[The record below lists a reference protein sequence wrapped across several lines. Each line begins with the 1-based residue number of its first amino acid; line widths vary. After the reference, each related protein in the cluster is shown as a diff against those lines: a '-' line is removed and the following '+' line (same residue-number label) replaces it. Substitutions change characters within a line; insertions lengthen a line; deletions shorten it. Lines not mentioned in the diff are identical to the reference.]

1 VTECNSRGP
10 WPAIFLSL
18 VLLDG
23 ESQSGGKM
31 FAAHA
36 TTVQALDHA
45 RVALAFIAVGIVVF
59 WRLALRLLLAVIVL
73 AVGAGLAVV
82 AQNMHH

>member
-1 VTECNSRGP
+1 VT
-10 WPAIFLSL
+10 FLSL

-23 ESQSGGKM
+23 DSRSGGKM

-36 TTVQALDHA
+36 TTIQALDHA
-45 RVALAFIAVGIVVF
+45 RVALALIAVGIVVF
-59 WRLALRLLLAVIVL
+59 WRLALRVLLAIIVL

>member
-1 VTECNSRGP
+1 
-10 WPAIFLSL
+10 
-18 VLLDG
+18 
-23 ESQSGGKM
+23 M
-31 FAAHA
+31 FAAHV

-45 RVALAFIAVGIVVF
+45 RIALALVAVGIVVF
-59 WRLALRLLLAVIVL
+59 WRLALRVLLAIIVL

>member
-1 VTECNSRGP
+1 
-10 WPAIFLSL
+10 
-18 VLLDG
+18 
-23 ESQSGGKM
+23 M

-36 TTVQALDHA
+36 ATVQALDHA
-45 RVALAFIAVGIVVF
+45 RVALALIAVGIVVF
-59 WRLALRLLLAVIVL
+59 WRLALRVLLAIIVL

>member
-1 VTECNSRGP
+1 MATANQE
-10 WPAIFLSL
+10 
-18 VLLDG
+18 
-23 ESQSGGKM
+23 EKM

-36 TTVQALDHA
+36 TTVQALDHV
-45 RVALAFIAVGIVVF
+45 RVALALIAVGIVVF
-59 WRLALRLLLAVIVL
+59 WRLALRVLLALIVL

>member
-1 VTECNSRGP
+1 
-10 WPAIFLSL
+10 
-18 VLLDG
+18 
-23 ESQSGGKM
+23 M

-45 RVALAFIAVGIVVF
+45 RVALALIAVGIVVF
-59 WRLALRLLLAVIVL
+59 WRLALRLLLAIIVL

-82 AQNMHH
+82 AQNMH

>member
-1 VTECNSRGP
+1 VTECNSRRPGS
-10 WPAIFLSL
+10 AILLSL

-23 ESQSGGKM
+23 DGQSGGKM

-36 TTVQALDHA
+36 TTIQALDHV
-45 RVALAFIAVGIVVF
+45 RVALALIAVGIVVF
-59 WRLALRLLLAVIVL
+59 WRLALRVLLAIIVL

>member
-1 VTECNSRGP
+1 MQQP
-10 WPAIFLSL
+10 WPGSAIFLSL

-23 ESQSGGKM
+23 DSRSGGKM

-45 RVALAFIAVGIVVF
+45 RVALALIAVGIVIF
-59 WRLALRLLLAVIVL
+59 WRLALRLLLAIIVL

-82 AQNMHH
+82 VQNMHH

>member
-1 VTECNSRGP
+1 MQQP
-10 WPAIFLSL
+10 WTL
-18 VLLDG
+18 VGDLPQPGLLDG
-23 ESQSGGKM
+23 DRLSGGKM

-45 RVALAFIAVGIVVF
+45 RVALALIAVGIVVF
-59 WRLALRLLLAVIVL
+59 WRLALRLLLAIIVL
-73 AVGAGLAVV
+73 AVGAGLAVM

>member
-1 VTECNSRGP
+1 
-10 WPAIFLSL
+10 
-18 VLLDG
+18 
-23 ESQSGGKM
+23 M

-36 TTVQALDHA
+36 TTVQALDHV
-45 RVALAFIAVGIVVF
+45 RVALTLIAVGIVVF
-59 WRLALRLLLAVIVL
+59 WRLALRLLLAIIVL